1 MDTGASVF
9 EVREVRVPVGLR
21 MLEVAGPLVEVVVPC
36 EPNVNKLVFVSM
48 PEVSFESQAFD
59 ESSGGELTRL
69 EFVCTRFDL
78 WGGALPPAMV
88 LRVLVDFVWVVEP
101 SPLSFILA
109 VLDLLVLPVVR
120 APV

>member
-1 MDTGASVF
+1 MDTGASDL
-9 EVREVRVPVGLR
+9 EVREVRAPVSLR
-21 MLEVAGPLVEVVVPC
+21 RLEVAGSLVVIVPC
-36 EPNVNKLVFVSM
+36 EPNINKLVFVSM
-48 PEVSFESQAFD
+48 SEVSFGSQAF
-59 ESSGGELTRL
+59 EGSSGGELTRP

-88 LRVLVDFVWVVEP
+88 LRVLVDFVQVVEL
-101 SPLSFILA
+101 SPVPFILA